1 MAHGTPDRPIVDVV
15 IPARDA
21 ASTLGDV
28 LSELP
33 ARRIRSTVVVD
44 NGSRDGTAQV
54 ARDAGA
60 VVLREPRVGYGAAC
74 LRALAHLEALPRPPD
89 LVVFFAADGT
99 DDPADLP
106 TLLEPIERDNAELV
120 IGVRQ
125 SEGRPR
131 RGPRTRMALGL
142 INTIYRHRFEDLG
155 PLRAIRFAALVA
167 LGMSDRS
174 DGWKVEMQIK
184 AVKLGLHIAEVPV
197 VCRTAGGDRRPG
209 ARDLLDSAR
218 STGRVLFRILRDATA
233 R

>member
-1 MAHGTPDRPIVDVV
+1 MAHGTPDRPIVDIVL
-15 IPARDA
+15 PARDA
-21 ASTLGDV
+21 ASTLGTV
-28 LSELP
+28 LAELP
-33 ARRIRSTVVVD
+33 SRPIRSIVVVD
-44 NGSRDGTAQV
+44 NGSRDATAQV

-60 VVLREPRVGYGAAC
+60 LVLREPRVGYGAAC

-89 LVVFFAADGT
+89 VVVFFAADGS

-106 TLLEPIERDNAELV
+106 ILLEPFAHDNAELV

-125 SEGRPR
+125 ADGRPR
-131 RGPRTRMALGL
+131 PGPRTRVALGL

-167 LGMSDRS
+167 MGMSDRS

-197 VCRTAGGDRRPG
+197 VSRGAGGDRRAGP
-209 ARDLLDSAR
+209 RNLLDSAR